1 MWCRRDIVC
10 SLKFEFEELSF
21 EKLMMNLM
29 KMMNLYKKNFFNAV
43 LVFSA
48 LALVISGCSDG
59 VNSGA
64 GNTNAKS
71 SVEKVLVETV
81 TPTLKN
87 FAKELKVVGTV
98 EPLQWVDILPLESG
112 QVSQV
117 LVDLGDSVE
126 KGELLVVLVNPIITR
141 EVQALRVEAEAASKQ
156 LARIKEAISSAPGL
170 ISAADL
176 DEAEA
181 TSARASVA
189 LSAGEDRL
197 MFLEVRAPISGVV
210 SARNVHPGAV
220 VENGLTSP
228 SQVPMLKIVQCADV
242 RIRLPYPE
250 RDMRFISEGANIE
263 LHFPD
268 LDRSISTKV
277 SRVAASI
284 DAKSRTVDVMVDLDV
299 NDCSIRPGIYVEGAL
314 MGGSKD
320 SIMSLPAGVR
330 FIENGLPFASAV
342 IDGVVKKLPLTIHA
356 EDKEHIAFSS
366 DGTGFSTEF
375 IITGRNLVSEGEAV
389 KTSLRK

>member
-21 EKLMMNLM
+21 EKLMMNFM
-29 KMMNLYKKNFFNAV
+29 QMMNLYKKSFFNAV

-170 ISAADL
+170 IW
-176 DEAEA
+176 
-181 TSARASVA
+181 
-189 LSAGEDRL
+189 
-197 MFLEVRAPISGVV
+197 AP
-210 SARNVHPGAV
+210 
-220 VENGLTSP
+220 T
-228 SQVPMLKIVQCADV
+228 
-242 RIRLPYPE
+242 
-250 RDMRFISEGANIE
+250 
-263 LHFPD
+263 
-268 LDRSISTKV
+268 
-277 SRVAASI
+277 
-284 DAKSRTVDVMVDLDV
+284 
-299 NDCSIRPGIYVEGAL
+299 
-314 MGGSKD
+314 
-320 SIMSLPAGVR
+320 
-330 FIENGLPFASAV
+330 
-342 IDGVVKKLPLTIHA
+342 
-356 EDKEHIAFSS
+356 
-366 DGTGFSTEF
+366 
-375 IITGRNLVSEGEAV
+375 
-389 KTSLRK
+389 